1 MQSLFDLVHC
11 RETAFTFLTFFP
23 HHFSFPFLLADEFSF
38 QVLAMFRA
46 PKSLR
51 NFLTSVK
58 APFRSAVY
66 TYKKK
71 QNYDPVASAT
81 GKAEGRLSIA
91 VTFLCKPHVTRK
103 AAVDTSRRDPPNSGC
118 MSEH

>member
-11 RETAFTFLTFFP
+11 HGTTLTFLTFFP
-23 HHFSFPFLLADEFSF
+23 RHFSFPLLLADEFSF
-38 QVLAMFRA
+38 QALAMFRA

-66 TYKKK
+66 IYKKK
-71 QNYDPVASAT
+71 QNYEPVSSVN
-81 GKAEGRLSIA
+81 GKGAIKHRPYFPL
-91 VTFLCKPHVTRK
+91 
-103 AAVDTSRRDPPNSGC
+103 
-118 MSEH
+118 